1 MREAKRKHQQAQDKL
16 RAYAGVEPPAGKVH
30 VRWDG
35 AVTPLGQLAYFIEFV
50 HLTEL

>member
-30 VRWDG
+30 VRRMARSRRWG
-35 AVTPLGQLAYFIEFV
+35 NWRTSSNLC
-50 HLTEL
+50 T